1 MPILPELDPHRMTT
15 TLNTIARILSDHSTF
30 VLTTHVNPDG
40 DGIGSVAGLASALRE
55 AGKSA
60 TIINHSHTP
69 AIYDFLDPDRTIRVY
84 EPARDRELLRQAD
97 VIVVLDTSQPE
108 RLRSMAADLLASPA
122 VKVCIDHHLD
132 PDGFADHTLID
143 SDATSTG
150 ELVYRLLREW
160 TGEHL
165 SPPVATALYTAIM
178 TDTGAFRYPRVD
190 PEIFRISAHLIECGA
205 DPVRCYSLVYE
216 RWTDGRIRLL
226 GAMLAGLRTAAGGA
240 IASVTITQ
248 KMLADSGT
256 LEEDTDNFT
265 TFPMSIGGVQ
275 IGILFLELADGVKM
289 SFRSRG
295 AIPANLLAREFG
307 GNGHLNAA
315 GARVSPADLSDLEA
329 RVLRAAAKYV

>member
-1 MPILPELDPHRMTT
+1 MMT
-15 TLNTIARILSDHSTF
+15 TLNTIASILATRSTF

-40 DGIGSVAGLASALRE
+40 DGIGSVAALASALRE

-69 AIYDFLDPDRTIRVY
+69 AVYDFLDPERSIRVY
-84 EPARDRELLRQAD
+84 DPARDRELLLRAD
-97 VIVVLDTSQPE
+97 VILVLDTSQPE
-108 RLRSMAADLLASPA
+108 RLRSMATDLLASPA
-122 VKVCIDHHLD
+122 VKICIDHHLD
-132 PDGFADHTLID
+132 PDGFADHAFID

-150 ELVYRLLREW
+150 ELVYRLLCAW

-205 DPVRCYSLVYE
+205 DPVQCYSRVYE

-226 GAMLAGLRTAAGGA
+226 GAMLAGLRTTAGGA
-240 IASVTITQ
+240 IASVSITR
-248 KMLADSGT
+248 KMLADTGT
-256 LEEDTDNFT
+256 VEEDTDNFT
-265 TFPMSIGGVQ
+265 TFPMSIAGVR
-275 IGILFLELADGVKM
+275 IGILFLELSDGVKI
-289 SFRSRG
+289 SFRSRD

-315 GARVSPADLSDLEA
+315 GARVSPAILTDLEA
-329 RVLRAAAKYV
+329 RVLSAATKYV